1 MSNTNIKQKHTLH
14 QIICVYGHENA
25 ENITAHDHMSFF
37 FLLQYDHKN
46 GIISQAYLEPGYT

>member
-1 MSNTNIKQKHTLH
+1 MSNTTIKQKHTLH

-37 FLLQYDHKN
+37 FFYNMIAKM
-46 GIISQAYLEPGYT
+46 A